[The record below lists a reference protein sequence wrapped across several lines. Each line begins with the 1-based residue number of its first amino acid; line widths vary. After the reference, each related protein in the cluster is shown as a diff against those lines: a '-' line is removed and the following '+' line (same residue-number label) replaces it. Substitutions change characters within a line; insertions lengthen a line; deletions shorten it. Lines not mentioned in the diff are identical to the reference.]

1 MGFGLLFIGYMF
13 MFSFPYRGLDIL
25 PDIIGFIISYIGIRS
40 LSEYGCGFDD
50 LKKYYSVLLPAS
62 FLTFV
67 LQLLQVFGVGIG
79 ILEVWN
85 YIYTAFIMLF
95 NILLLV
101 AIYKIS
107 NDTDLKSLMAKAK
120 RNLIITFI
128 YFGMTLILNLPF
140 SFIVRF
146 KTFLTTK
153 YALGFAMFVFGYCW
167 LILNLL
173 LIYNC
178 YMWICKPGDEDMP
191 MPEKRS
197 VLKHKEEE
205 D

>member
-13 MFSFPYRGLDIL
+13 MFSFPYKGLDVL

-95 NILLLV
+95 NILLL
-101 AIYKIS
+101 
-107 NDTDLKSLMAKAK
+107 
-120 RNLIITFI
+120 
-128 YFGMTLILNLPF
+128 
-140 SFIVRF
+140 
-146 KTFLTTK
+146 
-153 YALGFAMFVFGYCW
+153 
-167 LILNLL
+167 
-173 LIYNC
+173 
-178 YMWICKPGDEDMP
+178 IC
-191 MPEKRS
+191 
-197 VLKHKEEE
+197 
-205 D
+205 